1 MSNMEKKD
9 KAVEPKKEKLYK
21 VVIKKK
27 AYTKDGAL
35 TVADNP
41 HRVTLEVKKSLERL
55 RII

>member
-1 MSNMEKKD
+1 MEKKD